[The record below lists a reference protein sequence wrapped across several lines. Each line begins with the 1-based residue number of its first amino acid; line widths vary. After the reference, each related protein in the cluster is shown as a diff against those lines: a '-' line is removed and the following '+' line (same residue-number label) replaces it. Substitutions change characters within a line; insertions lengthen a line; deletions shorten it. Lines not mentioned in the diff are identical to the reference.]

1 MEEKKQHFRH
11 IMLYYIK
18 KGKNTTETQKKIC
31 AVYGEG
37 AVTDRT
43 CQKWFAKFHAGD
55 FSLDDAPRSG
65 RPVEVDSDQIE
76 TIIENNQRYTT
87 REMGDTLKMSK
98 SSIENHLHQLGYVNR
113 FDVWVP
119 HKVSEKNLLDHIS
132 ACNSLLKC
140 YENVPFFKTNCDG

>member
-1 MEEKKQHFRH
+1 
-11 IMLYYIK
+11 MLYYFEKDKNASETHK
-18 KGKNTTETQKKIC
+18 KVC

-55 FSLDDAPRSG
+55 FLLDDAPRSG

-76 TIIENNQRYTT
+76 TIIENNQCYTT
-87 REMGDTLKMSK
+87 REIADILKISK
-98 SSIENHLHQLGYVNR
+98 SSVENHLHQLGYVNR

-119 HKVSEKNLLDHIS
+119 HKLSDKNLLDLIS
-132 ACNSLLKC
+132 A
-140 YENVPFFKTNCDG
+140 